1 MGHAFLTLVNMSVAG
16 AFAIPLAI
24 VLRSVILRGAKW
36 PLLLVWGVIAL
47 RLSIPVF
54 FESRLALIPAV
65 SLAVGSN
72 AEARQAET
80 APQNAGTGKT
90 FIPIGTS
97 EVVQTTHDPIQ
108 TVPPRE
114 SAAPTAAQEAPYM
127 TAAPIPAAATTD
139 EDEGS
144 GGAGSGLVQI
154 LFWVWLSGCA
164 AMLLYSLISYSML
177 KRKLV
182 AAVKLREGVYESEY
196 VSSPFTIGILHPCI
210 YVPFGLDDKRLQYVL
225 GHEKAHLRFADH
237 VWKAFGFAV
246 LTLHWFNPLV
256 WLAYALFCRDL
267 ELACDERVIKA
278 LSEAERIE
286 YSQTLLDLTAKR
298 HGIGASPLAFGEGDA
313 KARIK
318 SVLTYKKP
326 KAALIV
332 IAVLL
337 TLLLTACSFTANRP
351 KDAET
356 VDGNK
361 TEDAS
366 SAPSPSPEPTAPP
379 KQTAVPTGTPDPDA
393 DAEFSDP
400 AFEERMR
407 WVLGLEAGERITNA
421 DLSDITQV
429 VIAGEDI
436 RSIEDAHKLPNL
448 NKLILNGT
456 PNINFSELSEFG
468 ELESLVVINCGIKGI
483 SFVEPLTQLNEF
495 EFDGAEVTD
504 LSPLAGHEALR
515 TLCFGSTGVV
525 ELSPIE
531 RLPLSRLGISDQPG
545 MDLSPV
551 GRMTTLKELSL
562 INCGLTDCGFISKLT
577 SLTFLNLYGNYIADI
592 APLSA
597 FSRLRQ
603 VVLTNNR
610 IENIDVLFGLGEL
623 SMASLSFNPIP
634 LERIDA
640 LNAALSSA
648 EDDSPVEFYP
658 RDRGRLACWPVDL
671 DDDGTDE
678 YFCLDLDWLIDDF
691 VSVVWI
697 ENADH
702 RLLGSR
708 MYCGTGHVAYNTFAV
723 VESPVFGTCLMQ
735 IYPEWGGTVYGYEL
749 YDIENADLR
758 SVRNVSFYSCDP
770 EQGNLMDKG
779 EAAAYEAEVNALLGT
794 GCLLVSTD
802 SYGVLTGT
810 FVDPRTGEEFSITH
824 GEGGS
829 SAIGLIRGFGSVGGA
844 ISSRREEMEER
855 GFVFFD
861 DPVTY
866 RFRID
871 PDHVAGD

>member
-1 MGHAFLTLVNMSVAG
+1 MEHAFFTLVNMSVAG
-16 AFAIPLAI
+16 AIAILLAL
-24 VLRSVILRGAKW
+24 VLRPALRRGAKW
-36 PLLLVWGVIAL
+36 PLLLVWGVVAL
-47 RLSIPVF
+47 RLTVPVF
-54 FESRLALIPAV
+54 IESRLAPIPAV
-65 SLAVGSN
+65 SFAAGGN
-72 AEARQAET
+72 AEARQTET
-80 APQNAGTGKT
+80 VPGNTWTGEIFVPVLT
-90 FIPIGTS
+90 T
-97 EVVQTTHDPIQ
+97 EAVQTTPGPAQ
-108 TVPPRE
+108 TVSP
-114 SAAPTAAQEAPYM
+114 SQTDAPAETQEAPGL
-127 TAAPIPAAATTD
+127 TAAPIPAASTG
-139 EDEGS
+139 DEGDS
-144 GGAGSGLVQI
+144 PGGAGSALVRT
-154 LFWVWLSGCA
+154 LFWVWLAGCA
-164 AMLLYSLISYSML
+164 GMLLYSLISYFAL
-177 KRKLV
+177 KRRL
-182 AAVKLREGVYESEY
+182 ASAVKLSEGVYESEY
-196 VSSPFTIGILHPCI
+196 AASPFTLGILHPGI
-210 YVPFGLDDKRLQYVL
+210 YVPFGLDEKRLRYVL
-225 GHEKAHLRFADH
+225 GHEYAHLRFADH
-237 VWKAFGFAV
+237 VWKALGFAV
-246 LTLHWFNPLV
+246 LSLHWFDPLV

-286 YSQTLLDLTAKR
+286 YSQTLLDLSAKR
-298 HGIGASPLAFGEGDA
+298 HGFGASPLAFGEGDA
-313 KARIK
+313 KVRIK
-318 SVLTYKKP
+318 SVLDYKKP

-332 IAVLL
+332 AAVLL
-337 TLLLTACSFTANRP
+337 TLALAACSFTANKP
-351 KDAET
+351 KDAENGAE
-356 VDGNK
+356 DG
-361 TEDAS
+361 TAAVS
-366 SAPSPSPEPTAPP
+366 TPSPSP
-379 KQTAVPTGTPDPDA
+379 DA
-393 DAEFSDP
+393 DDTPAPAGTTDPFAEPEFSDP

-407 WVLGLEAGERITNA
+407 WVLGLEEGERLTNA

-436 RSIEDAHKLPNL
+436 RSIEDAHKLSNL

-504 LSPLAGHEALR
+504 LSPLSGHTALH
-515 TLCFGSTGVV
+515 TLYFGSTGVTD
-525 ELSPIE
+525 LSPIAE
-531 RLPLSRLGISDQPG
+531 LSLSRLSISDQPET
-545 MDLSPV
+545 DFALV
-551 GRMTTLKELSL
+551 GEMTSLKELSL
-562 INCGLTDCGFISKLT
+562 INCGLTDCGFISKL
-577 SLTFLNLYGNYIADI
+577 SGLTYLSLYGNYVSDI

-603 VVLTNNR
+603 VDLANNR

-623 SMASLSFNPIP
+623 EQASLSFNPIP
-634 LERIDA
+634 IDRIDA

-658 RDRGRLACWPVDL
+658 RDRERLACWPVDL

-702 RLLGSR
+702 RLLGSK
-708 MYCGTGHVAYNTFAV
+708 MNCGTGHVAYNTFAV

-802 SYGVLTGT
+802 RCGVLTGT